1 MKKFTLKPALLKYG
15 LLVIILLA
23 PAIVA
28 GKSSMVGKVG
38 PDFAGLSF
46 DGYSHRL
53 DEFKGK
59 VIMINFWAS
68 WCGPC
73 RQEMPPLE
81 QLYQQYRSLGFVIVG
96 VNVDEKLEPAKKMLD
111 KLGITYPNVFDS
123 DNNISKGY
131 NVSAMPMTV
140 IMDTTGTIR
149 YVHYGFKSGYMDKY
163 SREVRQLLTEAQ
175 Q

>member
-1 MKKFTLKPALLKYG
+1 MNITIKKMSINKLLLLLLLLPTLAL
-15 LLVIILLA
+15 A
-23 PAIVA
+23 
-28 GKSSMVGKVG
+28 KSSMVGKVA
-38 PDFAGLSF
+38 PNFNGLSF

-59 VIMINFWAS
+59 VIMVNFWAS

-81 QLYQQYRSLGFVIVG
+81 QLYQQYRGLGFVIVG
-96 VNVDEKLEPAKKMLD
+96 VNVDEELEPAKKMLD
-111 KLGITYPNVFDS
+111 KLGVTYPNVFDS

-140 IMDTTGTIR
+140 IIDTRGKIR
-149 YVHYGFKSGYMDKY
+149 YVHYGFKSGYIKKY
-163 SREVRQLLTEAQ
+163 TTEVRELLTEAQ